1 MRPGATPQ
9 AEAPP
14 QPLAQDQPMRPG
26 ATPQAEAPPQPLA
39 QDQPMRPGATPQA
52 EAPPED
58 EALDVLPDADSQR
71 RVEELRAELKE
82 LLEQS
87 REGAEDVVRGFQT
100 STGLT
105 DSQVYGIAAGIVVGA
120 VVADLMVGNGLATF
134 ALAAGGGALGNWIM
148 SD

>member
-1 MRPGATPQ
+1 MRAASIVIALLLMAPSYGALAQEQPLRPGATP
-9 AEAPP
+9 EV
-14 QPLAQDQPMRPG
+14 
-26 ATPQAEAPPQPLA
+26 
-39 QDQPMRPGATPQA
+39 

-87 REGAEDVVRGFQT
+87 REGAEDAVRGFQAH
-100 STGLT
+100 TGLT

-120 VVADLMVGNGLATF
+120 VLADMMGGGGLATV

-148 SD
+148 AD